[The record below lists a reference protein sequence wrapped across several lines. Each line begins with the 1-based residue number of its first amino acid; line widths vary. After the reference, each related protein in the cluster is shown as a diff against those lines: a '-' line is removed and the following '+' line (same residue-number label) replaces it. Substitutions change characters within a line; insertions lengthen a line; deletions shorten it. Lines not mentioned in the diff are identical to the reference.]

1 MPRGREQG
9 MMSDSGEREP
19 SFVQLR
25 VFHATMI
32 TGSVTRAAK
41 LLGITQ
47 PAASKM
53 LRMLEAETGLV
64 LFTRENQ
71 RLLPTQQAEQLQES
85 VVRLYGSYGAVQR
98 LIGSLRSSDRGNVTV
113 AAIPTQST
121 NFLPRAIKVLRKKHP
136 LTRVAVD
143 ILPNQEVIQRVQS
156 GKADFGLVFNIT
168 PSPDTLNE
176 DMGHHHL
183 VCVAPQG
190 HRFAAMPYVTA
201 EDLRHETFISF
212 GQYTSFGLFLRMLL
226 ADDNVYPDVDVVV
239 TSSALLITLVRE
251 GIGVGLVESPA
262 ILPSSKCDLVVKAF
276 RPMAAIRSR
285 IIRSRIKPLSVHAE
299 LLLDVCRRAAHDVS
313 GDVPPLI

>member
-1 MPRGREQG
+1 

-53 LRMLEAETGLV
+53 LRMLEVDTGLV

-71 RLLPTQQAEQLQES
+71 RLLPTQQAEQLQAL
-85 VVRLYGSYGAVQR
+85 VDRLYGSYGAVQR

-121 NFLPRAIKVLRKKHP
+121 NFLPRAIRLLRERQP
-136 LTRVAVD
+136 LTSVTVD
-143 ILPNQEVIQRVQS
+143 ILSNQDVIERVQS

-183 VCVAPQG
+183 VCVAPPG
-190 HRFAAMPYVTA
+190 HRFAKKPYVSS
-201 EDLRHETFISF
+201 EDLRQETFISF

-226 ADDNVYPDVDVVV
+226 SDDNVYPSVDVVV

-262 ILPSSKCDLVVKAF
+262 ILPSSRHDLVVKAF
-276 RPMAAIRSR
+276 RPAATIRSR
-285 IIRSRIKPLSVHAE
+285 IIRSRIRPLSAQAE
-299 LLLDVCRRAAHDVS
+299 LLLDACRRAAHDVP
-313 GDVPPLI
+313 GDAPLFA